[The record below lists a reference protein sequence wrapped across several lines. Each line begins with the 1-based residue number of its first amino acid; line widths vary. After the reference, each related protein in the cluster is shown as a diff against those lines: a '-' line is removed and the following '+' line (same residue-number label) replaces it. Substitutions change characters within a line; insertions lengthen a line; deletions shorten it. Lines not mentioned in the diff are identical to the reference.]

1 MFKIQ
6 DITLGQYAPRESVVH
21 RLDPRTKIISSL
33 VFMILLM
40 FVHRIELF
48 LLFFTAIILFFY
60 LSKLSLAL
68 SMRNLRPFLWLFILT
83 LFFHSVFTE
92 GKILLRVELI
102 GLSITE
108 EGIVRGFFY
117 TVRIA
122 LLAVL
127 ASLLT
132 LTTSP
137 MSLADAFQLFFS
149 PFRRIGIP
157 ANEIA
162 MMLSISL
169 RFIPILIEEAERIRK
184 AQFSRGCQIS
194 GGFINKIKSI
204 VPIIVPLFLSAFRRA
219 NDLALAMDS
228 RCYGRI
234 KERTS
239 YYILRFRRADV
250 IAFIV
255 VFAFGF
261 PVVMMRLFYI

>member
-1 MFKIQ
+1 MFRIQ
-6 DITLGQYAPRESVVH
+6 DITLGQYAPRESIVH
-21 RLDPRTKIISSL
+21 KLDPRTKIISSL
-33 VFMILLM
+33 IFMVLLM

-48 LLFFTAIILFFY
+48 LVFIAAIMLFFY
-60 LSKLSLAL
+60 LSKLSWAL
-68 SMRNLRPFLWLFILT
+68 SVRNLRPFLWLFILT
-83 LFFHSVFTE
+83 LLFHSIFTE
-92 GKILLRVELI
+92 GKILLRIEFI
-102 GLSITE
+102 GLTITE
-108 EGIVRGFFY
+108 EGIVRGLFY
-117 TVRIA
+117 TIRIA

-137 MSLADAFQLFFS
+137 MSLADAFQLFLS
-149 PFRRIGIP
+149 PFKRIGVP
-157 ANEIA
+157 AHEIA

-169 RFIPILIEEAERIRK
+169 RFIPILIQEAERIRK

-194 GGFINKIKSI
+194 GSLINKLRSI
-204 VPIIVPLFLSAFRRA
+204 VPLIVPLFLSTFRRA

-239 YYILRFRRADV
+239 YYVLRFRRADAV
-250 IAFIV
+250 AFLV

-261 PVVMMRLFYI
+261 PVVMMQFFYV